1 MPRKLLLVALGAL
14 AAAAVVSAR
23 RRIVRVG
30 DPGGNGGASVDNKR
44 LRRIVGERVRQA
56 AGQL

>member
-1 MPRKLLLVALGAL
+1 MGKKLLLVALGAL

-23 RRIVRVG
+23 RRVVRIG
-30 DPGGNGGASVDNKR
+30 DPLGNGGTSIDNER
-44 LRRIVGERVRQA
+44 LRQLVGERLRHA